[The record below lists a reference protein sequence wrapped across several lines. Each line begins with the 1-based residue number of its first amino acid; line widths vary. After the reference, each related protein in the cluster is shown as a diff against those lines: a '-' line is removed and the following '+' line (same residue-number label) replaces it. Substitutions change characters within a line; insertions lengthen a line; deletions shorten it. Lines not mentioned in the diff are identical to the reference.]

1 MPAWAPGSS
10 EVSLK
15 AGAALNAARK
25 DGCTPLYGATENGH
39 PEMVE
44 YPATAGAFVNAATM
58 DDFTPLYIAAGNGH
72 LEIVMTE
79 LQLAQ
84 L

>member
-1 MPAWAPGSS
+1 MYD
-10 EVSLK
+10 
-15 AGAALNAARK
+15 AA
-25 DGCTPLYGATENGH
+25 ENGH

-44 YPATAGAFVNAATM
+44 YPATAGAAVNAATM

-72 LEIVMTE
+72 LEIVGTY

-84 L
+84 R